1 MPSWSPSEPQD
12 GQHDAPPPATPTG
25 EDEVAAARKLLA
37 DLFDDEDEPAA
48 ADEQPDR

>member
-12 GQHDAPPPATPTG
+12 GQQDAPPPASPAG
-25 EDEVAAARKLLA
+25 EDDVAAACRLLA
-37 DLFDDEDEPAA
+37 DLFEEAPAA